1 MMLYRTVLHC
11 IALYWV
17 SLPFQSI
24 NKLDQNDLILLNKM
38 QPTLCYPL
46 QLKFNMIT
54 VLYYT
59 VLYYVILHYIILYY
73 IILYYTILYYTVLY
87 YIILYYTTLYYTILY
102 YTALYYAMLYY
113 TIIYYTLLDCSILQ
127 ICKPTVSFGA
137 HWEVTVVS
145 YMYWSS
151 FYILQYRINFD
162 ILELV

>member
-38 QPTLCYPL
+38 QPTLCHPL
-46 QLKFNMIT
+46 QLKFNVIT

-59 VLYYVILHYIILYY
+59 ILYYSVLYYVILHYT
-73 IILYYTILYYTVLY
+73 ILYYTILYHTM
-87 YIILYYTTLYYTILY
+87 LYYT
-102 YTALYYAMLYY
+102 MLYY
-113 TIIYYTLLDCSILQ
+113 TIIYYTILDCSILQ
-127 ICKPTVSFGA
+127 NCKPTLSFGA

-145 YMYWSS
+145 HMYRSS
-151 FYILQYRINFD
+151 FYILQYRTNFD

>member
-1 MMLYRTVLHC
+1 MVLYSTVLHC

-38 QPTLCYPL
+38 QPTLCHPL
-46 QLKFNMIT
+46 QRKFNIIT
-54 VLYYT
+54 VLFYTILYYT

-73 IILYYTILYYTVLY
+73 SIPYYAILYYAILYYNILYYTSY
-87 YIILYYTTLYYTILY
+87 
-102 YTALYYAMLYY
+102 
-113 TIIYYTLLDCSILQ
+113 SILQ

-137 HWEVTVVS
+137 HWIATVVS
-145 YMYWSS
+145 HMYWSS
-151 FYILQYRINFD
+151 FYILQYRRNFD